1 MALADQANNVVGPVH
16 NQREHVKDVAAEN
29 AHVEGRGVRH
39 GGLFQ
44 TSEGWTHLLRTTAQ
58 YFTIYNIYVNRVG
71 FEDGAHFPGGSM
83 VVSPAGEI
91 VAQAKYFEED
101 FVVTEIDL
109 EEVRRARLFAPM
121 LRDER
126 LELTLR
132 ELTRIINKR
141 NAAR

>member
-1 MALADQANNVVGPVH
+1 
-16 NQREHVKDVAAEN
+16 
-29 AHVEGRGVRH
+29 
-39 GGLFQ
+39 
-44 TSEGWTHLLRTTAQ
+44 
-58 YFTIYNIYVNRVG
+58 
-71 FEDGAHFPGGSM
+71 M

-132 ELTRIINKR
+132 ELTRIATKR
-141 NAAR
+141 NLPQRR

>member
-1 MALADQANNVVGPVH
+1 
-16 NQREHVKDVAAEN
+16 
-29 AHVEGRGVRH
+29 
-39 GGLFQ
+39 
-44 TSEGWTHLLRTTAQ
+44 
-58 YFTIYNIYVNRVG
+58 
-71 FEDGAHFPGGSM
+71 M

-132 ELTRIINKR
+132 ELTRIATKR
-141 NAAR
+141 NLLQRR